1 MSSNAVAF
9 YSNGLP
15 YDINGAIV
23 ATVSWSPLSLLLEDS
38 SYLLLEDG
46 SKLLLEA

>member
-1 MSSNAVAF
+1 MSAIQQMILAAYGGIWYDPNA
-9 YSNGLP
+9 
-15 YDINGAIV
+15 
-23 ATVSWSPLSLLLEDS
+23 LLLEDS